1 VTLAGADAR
10 DFEDPASREPT
21 GSDKALCGAITG
33 FDGASTGRIDGSGET
48 IVGRNGRLRAFQGE
62 WTSKTL

>member
-1 VTLAGADAR
+1 MTLAGTDAR

-21 GSDKALCGAITG
+21 GSDETLCGAIAE

-48 IVGRNGRLRAFQGE
+48 IVGRNGRLPAFKGE
-62 WTSKTL
+62 RTSKML

>member
-1 VTLAGADAR
+1 VTLAGA
-10 DFEDPASREPT
+10 FEDPASREPT
-21 GSDKALCGAITG
+21 GSDEALCGAIAE